1 MTQINGVRQSIH
13 PYTTIW
19 QMSEI
24 GVLSMHPYRLVTNN
38 QLCENTRRILHGAE
52 G

>member
-24 GVLSMHPYRLVTNN
+24 VVLSMHPYRLATDN
-38 QLCENTRRILHGAE
+38 QLCENTRHILHGTE